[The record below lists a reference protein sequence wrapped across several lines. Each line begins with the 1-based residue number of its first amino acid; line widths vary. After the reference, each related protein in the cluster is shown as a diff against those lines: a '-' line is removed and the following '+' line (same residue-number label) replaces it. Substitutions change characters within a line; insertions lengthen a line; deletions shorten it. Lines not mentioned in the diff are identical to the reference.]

1 MIILQKR
8 KDIPTYLTIAVPI
21 IAILITVLAG
31 GIIFALL
38 GYPPLAAL
46 YEFFIAP
53 LSRPDQVGNLLVKA
67 CPLIIISTGL
77 IFCYR
82 ANVWNIGAEGQLILG
97 AMGAGWVALSFPEA
111 ESPFMI
117 VAMAVMAM
125 LAGALWGAIPGL
137 LKIRFK
143 ASEILV
149 SLMLT
154 YIAIFL
160 VDWTVRS
167 PWRDP
172 LAFGFPLTKAY
183 PDAGLIPVMSLPGI
197 GRLGQLHW
205 GVPVAFLVAICG
217 WFYLTRSLGGY
228 QIKLMGDA
236 PRAGRFAGFNQGR
249 VTMFVMMVSGGL
261 AGLAGM
267 IEVSANIGML
277 QPQISFGYGFTA
289 IIVAFL
295 ARLNPL
301 AAIAAGLVVALA
313 ELGGDTAQIS
323 MRIPKVVTGIFNG
336 ILLFMLL
343 AGETLTH
350 YRIVWVGVTEKANIE
365 KASIEKASIE
375 KANIKKDGAS
385 HG

>member
-1 MIILQKR
+1 MIMLQRR
-8 KDIPTYLTIAVPI
+8 KDVPTYLTIAVPI
-21 IAILITVLAG
+21 FSILVTLLAG
-31 GIIFALL
+31 GVIFALL
-38 GYPPLAAL
+38 GYPPFQAL

-53 LSRPDQVGNLLVKA
+53 LSRPDQIGNLLVKA

-77 IFCYR
+77 IFCFR

-111 ESPFMI
+111 ESPILMVGMVI
-117 VAMAVMAM
+117 MAM
-125 LAGALWGAIPGL
+125 VAGAFWGAIPGL
-137 LKIRFK
+137 LKVRFK
-143 ASEILV
+143 TNEILV

-160 VDWTVRS
+160 VDWMVRS

-172 LAFGFPLTKAY
+172 MAFGFPLTKAY
-183 PDAGLIPVMSLPGI
+183 PDAGLIPLMSLPGI

-205 GVPVAFLVAICG
+205 GVPVAFLVAIAG
-217 WFYLTRSLGGY
+217 WLYLSRSLGGF

-236 PRAGRFAGFNQGR
+236 PRAGQFAGFSQSR
-249 VTMFVMMVSGGL
+249 VTMFVMMISGAL

-313 ELGGDTAQIS
+313 ELGGDAAQIS

-350 YRIVWVGVTEKANIE
+350 YRLVRVSTTER
-365 KASIEKASIE
+365 
-375 KANIKKDGAS
+375 G
-385 HG
+385 GQ

>member
-1 MIILQKR
+1 MIMLQKR
-8 KDIPTYLTIAVPI
+8 KDVPGYLTIAVPLLS
-21 IAILITVLAG
+21 ILVTLMMGAL
-31 GIIFALL
+31 IFAIL
-38 GYPPLAAL
+38 GYPPLQAL

-53 LSRPDQVGNLLVKA
+53 LSRPDQIGNLFVKA

-77 IFCYR
+77 IFCFR

-111 ESPFMI
+111 ESRMLI
-117 VAMAVMAM
+117 IGMAVMAM

-137 LKIRFK
+137 LKVKFK
-143 ASEILV
+143 TNEILV

-172 LAFGFPLTKAY
+172 IAFGFPLTKAY
-183 PDAGLIPVMSLPGI
+183 PDAGLIPLMSLPGI

-205 GVPVAFLVAICG
+205 GVPVSLLVAIGG
-217 WFYLTRSLGGY
+217 WFYLSRSLGGY

-236 PRAGRFAGFNQGR
+236 PRAGRFAGFSQSW
-249 VTMFVMMVSGGL
+249 VTMFVMMLSGAL

-313 ELGGDTAQIS
+313 ELGGDAAQIS

-350 YRIVWVGVTEKANIE
+350 YRIVWIRSAEKGG
-365 KASIEKASIE
+365 K
-375 KANIKKDGAS
+375 S